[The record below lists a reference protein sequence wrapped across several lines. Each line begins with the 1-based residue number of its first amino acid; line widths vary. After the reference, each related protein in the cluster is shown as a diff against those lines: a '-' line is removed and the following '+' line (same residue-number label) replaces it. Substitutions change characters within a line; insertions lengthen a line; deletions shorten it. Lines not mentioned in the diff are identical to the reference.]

1 MNINKVLLF
10 FKLIRYK
17 NLLIIGLTQI
27 IIKFYLINKLL
38 QKSYI
43 SDSTFALFVLATL
56 LIAAAGYIIND
67 IYDIEIDKINK
78 PKKCIINNGINVL
91 VAKKLYIILNI
102 IGFVLGI
109 LVSINSAKHYF
120 VLIFIYCIFSL
131 WHYSKYIKRS
141 FLIGNLQISFLIFL
155 SILNVILLET
165 KSITL
170 QTNHSFNAIFTI
182 IIYYAFFAFLLN
194 LIREIIKDIED
205 QIGDKTIS
213 SNTLIIKLGL
223 EKTKIF
229 ILILIGIV
237 FFGLTY
243 FQYFQ
248 YSFLN
253 TVFEHKII
261 LWGVSNFSIYY
272 IVFLQLLLLLKTYK
286 VLMSK
291 TKEDFSKISSYSK
304 IIMLLGIF
312 SIPIFT
318 YIFLNL

>member
-1 MNINKVLLF
+1 MNINKALLF

-27 IIKFYLINKLL
+27 IIKFCLINKLL

-43 SDSTFALFVLATL
+43 SDYTFALFVLATL

-102 IGFVLGI
+102 IGFVLGS
-109 LVSINSAKHYF
+109 LVSINSGKHYF
-120 VLIFIYCIFSL
+120 ILIFIYCIFSL

-155 SILNVILLET
+155 SILNVVLLET

-170 QTNHSFNAIFTI
+170 QNNQSFNAIFTI

-229 ILILIGIV
+229 ILMLIVVI

-261 LWGVSNFSIYY
+261 LWGVSNFSICY

-286 VLMSK
+286 VLISK